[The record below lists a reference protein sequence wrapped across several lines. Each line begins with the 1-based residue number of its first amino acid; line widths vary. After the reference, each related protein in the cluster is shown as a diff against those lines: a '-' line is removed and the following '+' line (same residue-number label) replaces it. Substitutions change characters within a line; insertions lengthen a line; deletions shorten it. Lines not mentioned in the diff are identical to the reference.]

1 MENNQVFLQL
11 KHVQAAFEKEL
22 KEIRVK
28 AENKKWTDAVRLKVE
43 KLTYEKFLVKDKAK
57 TLENK
62 RNAEINK
69 VKNSAK
75 SQERKNETR
84 KKILI
89 GAMISDDASLYS
101 EALSMLDSYLK
112 KDSDRALFGLAAKG
126 GVR

>member
-1 MENNQVFLQL
+1 MGNNQVFSQL

-22 KEIRVK
+22 NEIRVK

-43 KLTYEKFLVKDKAK
+43 KLTYEKYLVKDKAK

-69 VKNSAK
+69 VKSSAK

-84 KKILI
+84 KKVLA
-89 GAMISDDASLYS
+89 GALVLAESEWKNALYS
-101 EALSMLDSYLK
+101 LLDAKLTKEA
-112 KDSDRALFGLAAKG
+112 DRALFGLQPKTA
-126 GVR
+126 

>member
-75 SQERKNETR
+75 SQERKNDTR

-89 GAMISDDASLYS
+89 GAMVSDDATLYS

-112 KDSDRALFGLAAKG
+112 KDSDRALFGLAVKG
-126 GVR
+126 I

>member
-89 GAMISDDASLYS
+89 GAMVSDDATLYS

-112 KDSDRALFGLAAKG
+112 KDSDRALFGLAVKG
-126 GVR
+126 I

>member
-1 MENNQVFLQL
+1 MENNQVFLEL

-22 KEIRVK
+22 NEIRVK
-28 AENKKWTDAVRLKVE
+28 AETKKWTDAVRLKVE
-43 KLTYEKFLVKDKAK
+43 RLTYEKYVVKDKAK

-69 VKNSAK
+69 VKSSAK

-89 GAMISDDASLYS
+89 GAMISDDATLYS
-101 EALSMLDSYLK
+101 QALSMLDSYLK
-112 KDSDRALFGLAAKG
+112 KDSDRALFNLTAKE
-126 GVR
+126 GV